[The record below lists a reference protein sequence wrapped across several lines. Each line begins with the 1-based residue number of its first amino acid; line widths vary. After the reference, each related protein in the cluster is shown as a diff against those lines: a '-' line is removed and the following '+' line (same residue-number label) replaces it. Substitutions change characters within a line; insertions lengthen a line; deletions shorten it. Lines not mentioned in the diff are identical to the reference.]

1 MNNNQNKYNEVM
13 KTLQIE
19 KKKNAFLHPINHA
32 VYSHQQRQLGRLEE
46 ERETLYCKL
55 DRILATPPWSNV
67 WVLQSEISI
76 ESTLEQQ
83 ALEREAWERI
93 TIT

>member
-1 MNNNQNKYNEVM
+1 MNNQNKCNEVM

-32 VYSHQQRQLGRLEE
+32 VYSHQQRELGRLEE

-55 DRILATPPWSNV
+55 DRI
-67 WVLQSEISI
+67 
-76 ESTLEQQ
+76 
-83 ALEREAWERI
+83 
-93 TIT
+93 